1 MKKAQVV
8 RFFAGLFLLANIL
21 MLFSVMKY
29 GRLAGFVVSEQGEV
43 YASEVLVGLIAISNI
58 VFVAS
63 YVVYQRR
70 KIRRGPLVA
79 DWGRRDLIDIE
90 NISE

>member
-1 MKKAQVV
+1 V

-29 GRLAGFVVSEQGEV
+29 GRVLGYVVSEQGGV
-43 YASEVLVGLIAISNI
+43 YISEIIVSLIVISNI

-63 YVVYQRR
+63 YVVYQKR
-70 KIRRGPLVA
+70 KMRRGPLVA

-90 NISE
+90 NIAE